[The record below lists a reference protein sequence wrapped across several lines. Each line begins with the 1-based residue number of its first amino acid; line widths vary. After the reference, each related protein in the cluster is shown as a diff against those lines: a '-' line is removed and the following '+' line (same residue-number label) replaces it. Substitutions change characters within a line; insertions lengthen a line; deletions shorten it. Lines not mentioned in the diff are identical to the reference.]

1 MLLPLQIQNK
11 LLDQS
16 FPKNSKIAAGGWMS
30 RGLPNED
37 TVVTVG
43 LLKQLLGPT
52 REYCYS
58 KIHRCV
64 VTEARLDYVGSI
76 TVDAALLRAAGI
88 LPHTKIEV
96 VNLSRMDAARI
107 MTYVIEGPEGSGVIC
122 LNGAAAYHFTRGDL
136 AILMA
141 YQNLP
146 VSQIPHSIHR
156 VVQVNGEA
164 GIVEGHTNEIVA
176 IQEFVT
182 PALDELGR
190 AENNRYAQ
198 VYSETPVKSKC

>member
-1 MLLPLQIQNK
+1 
-11 LLDQS
+11 
-16 FPKNSKIAAGGWMS
+16 MS
-30 RGLPNED
+30 SGLPKEE
-37 TVVTVG
+37 TVVTLG
-43 LLKQLLGPT
+43 LLRQLLEPT

-122 LNGAAAYHFTRGDL
+122 LNGAAAYHFAPGDL

-141 YQNLP
+141 YENTP
-146 VSQIPHSIHR
+146 VSRIPHSIHR

-164 GIVEGHTNEIVA
+164 GIVEGHTNEIIG

-182 PALDELGR
+182 PSLEELGR
-190 AENNRYAQ
+190 PENSRYAQ
-198 VYSETPVKSKC
+198 IYSEPEVKSKG